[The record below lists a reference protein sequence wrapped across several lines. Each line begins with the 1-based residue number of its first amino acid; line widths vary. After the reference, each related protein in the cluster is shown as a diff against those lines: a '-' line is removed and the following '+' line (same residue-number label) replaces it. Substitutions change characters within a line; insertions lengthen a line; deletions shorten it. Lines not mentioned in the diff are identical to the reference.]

1 MVHRRGEEE
10 GRKNEL
16 EDGLVELEVQVARL
30 RKRSM
35 VAAAAFG
42 GENTVGEEEAGAGVL
57 AIQENVSQH
66 NLLLL
71 DSFKHA
77 ARKISQKRDALMHIT
92 EGANFKKSLG

>member
-10 GRKNEL
+10 GRTYGI
-16 EDGLVELEVQVARL
+16 EDGLVDLNVQVARL

-35 VAAAAFG
+35 VAAAASG
-42 GENTVGEEEAGAGVL
+42 GGNTVGEEEAAAGAL
-57 AIQENVSQH
+57 AIQENVSQQ

-77 ARKISQKRDALMHIT
+77 KSSEDGAKIFVLEHLLILAA
-92 EGANFKKSLG
+92 G

>member
-10 GRKNEL
+10 GKKHEL
-16 EDGLVELEVQVARL
+16 EDGLVDVEVQVARL

-35 VAAAAFG
+35 VAAAASG
-42 GENTVGEEEAGAGVL
+42 GENTVGEEEAGAGAL

-71 DSFKHA
+71 DSFKRA
-77 ARKISQKRDALMHIT
+77 KSSEDSVKIFVL
-92 EGANFKKSLG
+92 E

>member
-10 GRKNEL
+10 GTTYGI
-16 EDGLVELEVQVARL
+16 EDGLVDVEVQVARL

-35 VAAAAFG
+35 VAAASG
-42 GENTVGEEEAGAGVL
+42 GENTVGEEEAAAGVL

-71 DSFKHA
+71 DSFKRA
-77 ARKISQKRDALMHIT
+77 KSSEDSVKIFVL
-92 EGANFKKSLG
+92 E